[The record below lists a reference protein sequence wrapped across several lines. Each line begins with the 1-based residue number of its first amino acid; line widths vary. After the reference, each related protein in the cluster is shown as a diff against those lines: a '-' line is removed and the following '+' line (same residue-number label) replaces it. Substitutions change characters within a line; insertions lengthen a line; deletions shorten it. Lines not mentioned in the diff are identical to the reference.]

1 MNKMLSKT
9 RSTRNIKPLIETLVG
24 EHLVEK
30 TTQPFLDQSS
40 PEMPDRSEGSLRPTD
55 LTESTEADREALE
68 ALLPASG
75 ETFEYLLNSFAG
87 YRGRR
92 LKSALLLTTVWSVT
106 GALHLVSWGIGIGAI
121 GAIILGVHG
130 FRAIAT
136 PQPKA
141 RSGQRSPSS
150 SPSGKVA
157 ESEAGISAITPPTIA
172 PNTPPLTQA
181 HWPTVAL
188 LVAAKDEE
196 NVIGETIE
204 KLCELDFPLDR
215 YEVWAI
221 NDNSS
226 DQTGAVLDQLTQRYA
241 HLHVVHRGRDAS
253 GGKSGALNL
262 ALQQIRMDIIGVFD
276 ADARVDP
283 DFLQQVLPLFDRP
296 EIGAVQVRK
305 AITNAQD
312 NAWTKGQAIEMVLD
326 SYLQGQR
333 HVLGGIGELRGNGQ
347 FVRRDALSRCGYF
360 NEVTITDDLDL
371 SLRLHLDGWDVR
383 CTTWPAVYEE
393 GVTTAI
399 ALWHQRSRWAE
410 GGYQRYMDYWRL
422 LTSDRL
428 SPMKRLDLMIFIGA
442 QYLLPAAAIP
452 DAIGA
457 IACGH
462 LPVWL
467 PITLMSAVLT
477 LSWISCGLRRVAA
490 EQGVSLSWTAALA
503 QAVRGTVYML
513 HWIVVMAATT
523 TRMAF
528 RPKRLKWVKTVH
540 RGA

>member
-1 MNKMLSKT
+1 MLSENQAT
-9 RSTRNIKPLIETLVG
+9 RDVEPLIQTLVG
-24 EHLVEK
+24 QRLVENAAEIFPDLSSGIDRDRQEVAPS
-30 TTQPFLDQSS
+30 TSGVPLDH
-40 PEMPDRSEGSLRPTD
+40 
-55 LTESTEADREALE
+55 
-68 ALLPASG
+68 
-75 ETFEYLLNSFAG
+75 LLNSFVG

-92 LKSALLLTTVWSVT
+92 LKAALLLAAVWIVT
-106 GALHLVSWGIGIGAI
+106 GSLHLVSWGIGVGAI
-121 GAIILGVHG
+121 GALILGVHG

-136 PQPKA
+136 PPTSSRQNSVTGSETDFKA
-141 RSGQRSPSS
+141 D
-150 SPSGKVA
+150 
-157 ESEAGISAITPPTIA
+157 SEADSEPAPAFMQTP
-172 PNTPPLTQA
+172 TQA
-181 HWPTVAL
+181 STQASIGSADRLWPSVAL
-188 LVAAKDEE
+188 LVAAKDEAS
-196 NVIGETIE
+196 VIGETIE
-204 KLCELDFPLDR
+204 KLCALNFPGDR

-226 DQTGAVLDQLTQRYA
+226 DETGAVLDRLAPQYD
-241 HLHVVHRGRDAS
+241 HLHVVHRGREAS

-262 ALQQIRMDIIGVFD
+262 ALQQIRTDVIGVFD

-305 AITNAQD
+305 AIVNAD
-312 NAWTKGQAIEMVLD
+312 ENAWTKGQAIEMVLD
-326 SYLQGQR
+326 AYLQGQR
-333 HVLGGIGELRGNGQ
+333 HALGGIGELRGNGQ

-393 GVTTAI
+393 GVTDAI

-428 SPMKRLDLMIFIGA
+428 SPMKRLDLVIFVGA

-457 IACGH
+457 IVLGH

-490 EQGVSLSWTAALA
+490 EQGRSLSWLSAFG
-503 QAVRGTVYML
+503 QAIRGTIYML

>member
-1 MNKMLSKT
+1 MMLSNNQAM
-9 RSTRNIKPLIETLVG
+9 RDVEPLINTLVG
-24 EHLVEK
+24 QRLVE
-30 TTQPFLDQSS
+30 
-40 PEMPDRSEGSLRPTD
+40 
-55 LTESTEADREALE
+55 EAA
-68 ALLPASG
+68 
-75 ETFEYLLNSFAG
+75 ETFPDLLTGADHDRPIVNPSTSEAQLDHLLNSFAG

-92 LKSALLLTTVWSVT
+92 LKAALLLAVVWMVT
-106 GALHLVSWGIGIGAI
+106 GLLHLVSWGIGVGAI
-121 GAIILGVHG
+121 GALILGVHG
-130 FRAIAT
+130 FRAIMT
-136 PQPKA
+136 PLPSSRRLQPPSSDA
-141 RSGQRSPSS
+141 LSSRALASPPTSPSS
-150 SPSGKVA
+150 AERLWPS
-157 ESEAGISAITPPTIA
+157 
-172 PNTPPLTQA
+172 
-181 HWPTVAL
+181 VAL
-188 LVAAKDEE
+188 LVAAKDEDS
-196 NVIGETIE
+196 VIGETIE
-204 KLCELDFPLDR
+204 KLCSLDFPGDR

-226 DQTGAVLDQLTQRYA
+226 DQTGAVLDQLAQQYDR
-241 HLHVVHRGRDAS
+241 LHVVHRGAEAR
-253 GGKSGALNL
+253 GGKSGALNQ
-262 ALQQIRMDIIGVFD
+262 ALQYIRTDVIGVFD

-305 AITNAQD
+305 AIVNATD

-326 SYLQGQR
+326 AYLQGQR
-333 HVLGGIGELRGNGQ
+333 YALGGIGELRGNGQ

-428 SPMKRLDLMIFIGA
+428 SPMKRLDLVIFVGA

-457 IACGH
+457 IALGH

-490 EQGVSLSWTAALA
+490 EQAQSLSWFSAFG
-503 QAVRGTVYML
+503 QAIRGTIYML

-540 RGA
+540 HGA

>member
-1 MNKMLSKT
+1 MLSNNQAT
-9 RSTRNIKPLIETLVG
+9 RDAKPLIEALVG
-24 EHLVEK
+24 QRLVEHAAEV
-30 TTQPFLDQSS
+30 F
-40 PEMPDRSEGSLRPTD
+40 PDLSAGV
-55 LTESTEADREALE
+55 DRD
-68 ALLPASG
+68 PS
-75 ETFEYLLNSFAG
+75 ETFTPSTGDPFDHLLNSFAG

-92 LKSALLLTTVWSVT
+92 LKAALLLAMVWVVT
-106 GALHLVSWGIGIGAI
+106 GSLHAVSWGIGVGAI
-121 GAIILGVHG
+121 GAIVLGVHG

-136 PQPKA
+136 PQA
-141 RSGQRSPSS
+141 VSRQTLTTDADGDL
-150 SPSGKVA
+150 
-157 ESEAGISAITPPTIA
+157 ESEVISASVSPNPLQTPDSSA
-172 PNTPPLTQA
+172 SRR
-181 HWPTVAL
+181 WPSVAL
-188 LVAAKDEE
+188 LVAAKDEAR
-196 NVIGETIE
+196 VIGETIE
-204 KLCELDFPLDR
+204 KLCALDFPGDR

-226 DQTGAVLDQLTQRYA
+226 DATGAVLDRLAQRFDR
-241 HLHVVHRGRDAS
+241 LHVVHRGSEAR

-262 ALQQIRMDIIGVFD
+262 ALQRISTDVIGVFD

-305 AITNAQD
+305 SISNANE

-326 SYLQGQR
+326 AYLQGQR
-333 HVLGGIGELRGNGQ
+333 YALGGIGELRGNGQ

-393 GVTTAI
+393 GVTDVV

-428 SPMKRLDLMIFIGA
+428 SPMKRLDLVIFVGA

-457 IACGH
+457 IALGH

-477 LSWISCGLRRVAA
+477 LSWISCGLRRVAT
-490 EQGVSLSWTAALA
+490 ESGESLSWLSAFG
-503 QAVRGTVYML
+503 QAIRGTIYML

>member
-1 MNKMLSKT
+1 MNQMLSENRAT
-9 RSTRNIKPLIETLVG
+9 RDLEPLIETLVG
-24 EHLVEK
+24 QRPAEK
-30 TTQPFLDQSS
+30 TVRTFPEASS
-40 PEMPDRSEGSLRPTD
+40 PDTSPGTSPGV
-55 LTESTEADREALE
+55 DRENLE
-68 ALLPASG
+68 DLLPSSSDPLSDPLDH
-75 ETFEYLLNSFAG
+75 LLNSFAG

-92 LKSALLLTTVWSVT
+92 LKSALLLSAVWSVT
-106 GALHLVSWGIGIGAI
+106 GALHLVSWGLGVGAI
-121 GAIILGVHG
+121 GAIVLGIHG

-136 PQPKA
+136 PQPQA
-141 RSGQRSPSS
+141 RPSQPPEAPSPPSADGESTRESTSESTRSDAVTTPIADHLWPS
-150 SPSGKVA
+150 
-157 ESEAGISAITPPTIA
+157 
-172 PNTPPLTQA
+172 
-181 HWPTVAL
+181 VAL

-196 NVIGETIE
+196 RVIGETIE
-204 KLCELDFPLDR
+204 KLCELDFPVDR
-215 YEVWAI
+215 YQVWAI

-226 DQTGAVLDQLTQRYA
+226 DDTGAVLDRLAQRYD
-241 HLHVVHRGRDAS
+241 HLRVIHRGRDAR

-262 ALQQIRMDIIGVFD
+262 ALQHITTDVIGVFD

-305 AITNAQD
+305 SIANAEE
-312 NAWTKGQAIEMVLD
+312 NVWTKGQAIEMVLD
-326 SYLQGQR
+326 AYLQGQR
-333 HVLGGIGELRGNGQ
+333 HALGGIGELRGNGQ
-347 FVRRDALSRCGYF
+347 FVRLDALSRCGYF

-393 GVTTAI
+393 GVTDAI

-428 SPMKRLDLMIFIGA
+428 SPMKRLDLVIFVGA

-457 IACGH
+457 IALGH

-477 LSWISCGLRRVAA
+477 LSWISCGLRRVAT
-490 EQGVSLSWTAALA
+490 EQGRTLSWLSAFG
-503 QAVRGTVYML
+503 QAIRGTIFML

>member
-1 MNKMLSKT
+1 MMLSNNQAM
-9 RSTRNIKPLIETLVG
+9 RDVEPLINTLVG
-24 EHLVEK
+24 QRLVEEA
-30 TTQPFLDQSS
+30 TNTDRDPLTGSDHDRQDVDLSTLDAHL
-40 PEMPDRSEGSLRPTD
+40 DHV
-55 LTESTEADREALE
+55 
-68 ALLPASG
+68 
-75 ETFEYLLNSFAG
+75 LNSFVG

-92 LKSALLLTTVWSVT
+92 LKAALLLALVWIVT
-106 GALHLVSWGIGIGAI
+106 GLLHWVSWGIGVGAI
-121 GAIILGVHG
+121 GALILGVHG
-130 FRAIAT
+130 FRTIAT
-136 PQPKA
+136 PL
-141 RSGQRSPSS
+141 PSS
-150 SPSGKVA
+150 RRSLTPASPQ
-157 ESEAGISAITPPTIA
+157 ISA
-172 PNTPPLTQA
+172 A
-181 HWPTVAL
+181 HTDRLWPSVAL

-196 NVIGETIE
+196 SVIGETIE
-204 KLCELDFPLDR
+204 KLCTLDFPGDR

-226 DQTGAVLDQLTQRYA
+226 DGTGAVLDQLAQQYDR
-241 HLHVVHRGRDAS
+241 LHVVHRGHEAS
-253 GGKSGALNL
+253 GGKSGALNQ
-262 ALQQIRMDIIGVFD
+262 ALQHIRTDVIGVFD

-296 EIGAVQVRK
+296 ETGAVQVRK
-305 AITNAQD
+305 SISNAKE
-312 NAWTKGQAIEMVLD
+312 NAWTQGQAIEMVLD
-326 SYLQGQR
+326 AYLQGQR
-333 HVLGGIGELRGNGQ
+333 YALGGIGELRGNGQ

-393 GVTTAI
+393 GVTSAI

-428 SPMKRLDLMIFIGA
+428 SPMKRLDLVIFVGA

-457 IACGH
+457 IALGH

-490 EQGVSLSWTAALA
+490 EQAQTLSWLAAFG
-503 QAVRGTVYML
+503 QAIRGTIYML

>member
-1 MNKMLSKT
+1 M
-9 RSTRNIKPLIETLVG
+9 
-24 EHLVEK
+24 
-30 TTQPFLDQSS
+30 
-40 PEMPDRSEGSLRPTD
+40 
-55 LTESTEADREALE
+55 
-68 ALLPASG
+68 
-75 ETFEYLLNSFAG
+75 
-87 YRGRR
+87 
-92 LKSALLLTTVWSVT
+92 
-106 GALHLVSWGIGIGAI
+106 
-121 GAIILGVHG
+121 
-130 FRAIAT
+130 
-136 PQPKA
+136 
-141 RSGQRSPSS
+141 
-150 SPSGKVA
+150 
-157 ESEAGISAITPPTIA
+157 
-172 PNTPPLTQA
+172 
-181 HWPTVAL
+181 
-188 LVAAKDEE
+188 AAKDEE
-196 NVIGETIE
+196 RVIGETIE
-204 KLCELDFPLDR
+204 KLCELDFPVDR
-215 YEVWAI
+215 YQVWAI

-226 DQTGAVLDQLTQRYA
+226 DDTGAVLDRLAQRYD
-241 HLHVVHRGRDAS
+241 HLRVIHRGRDAR

-262 ALQQIRMDIIGVFD
+262 ALQHITTDVIGVFD

-305 AITNAQD
+305 SIANAEE
-312 NAWTKGQAIEMVLD
+312 NVWTKGQAIEMVLD
-326 SYLQGQR
+326 AYLQGQR
-333 HVLGGIGELRGNGQ
+333 HALGGIGELRGNGQ
-347 FVRRDALSRCGYF
+347 FVRLDALSRCGYF

-393 GVTTAI
+393 GVTDAI

-428 SPMKRLDLMIFIGA
+428 SPMKRLDLVIFVGA

-457 IACGH
+457 IALGH

-477 LSWISCGLRRVAA
+477 LSWISCGLRRVAT
-490 EQGVSLSWTAALA
+490 EQGRTLSWLSAFG
-503 QAVRGTVYML
+503 QAIRGTIFML

>member
-1 MNKMLSKT
+1 MMLSNNQAT
-9 RSTRNIKPLIETLVG
+9 RDVKPLIETLVG
-24 EHLVEK
+24 QRLVENAAEIFPDLSAGIDRD
-30 TTQPFLDQSS
+30 QPETLS
-40 PEMPDRSEGSLRPTD
+40 PESDAPLDH
-55 LTESTEADREALE
+55 
-68 ALLPASG
+68 
-75 ETFEYLLNSFAG
+75 LLNSFAG

-92 LKSALLLTTVWSVT
+92 LKAALLLATVWIVT
-106 GALHLVSWGIGIGAI
+106 GSLHFVSWGIGVGAI
-121 GAIILGVHG
+121 GAIVLGVHG

-136 PQPKA
+136 PQPSSRRNLPI
-141 RSGQRSPSS
+141 RSASD
-150 SPSGKVA
+150 
-157 ESEAGISAITPPTIA
+157 SEPAPDADSAPAPA
-172 PNTPPLTQA
+172 PNADRL
-181 HWPTVAL
+181 WPSVAL
-188 LVAAKDEE
+188 LVAAKDEAS
-196 NVIGETIE
+196 VIGETIE
-204 KLCELDFPLDR
+204 KLCALNFPGDR

-226 DQTGAVLDQLTQRYA
+226 DDTGAVLDRLAPQYD
-241 HLHVVHRGRDAS
+241 HLHVVHRGREAS

-262 ALQQIRMDIIGVFD
+262 ALQQIRTDVIGVFD

-305 AITNAQD
+305 AIVNAD
-312 NAWTKGQAIEMVLD
+312 ENAWTKGQAIEMVLD
-326 SYLQGQR
+326 AYLQGQR
-333 HVLGGIGELRGNGQ
+333 HALGGIGELRGNGQ

-393 GVTTAI
+393 GVTDAI

-428 SPMKRLDLMIFIGA
+428 SPMKRLDLVIFVGA

-457 IACGH
+457 IALGH

-477 LSWISCGLRRVAA
+477 LSWISCGLRRVAI
-490 EQGVSLSWTAALA
+490 EQGQTLSWLSALG
-503 QAVRGTVYML
+503 QAIRGTIYML